1 MAKVIAIVNQKG
13 GVAKST
19 SCVNLGIGLVKK
31 GYKVLAIDFDPQGSL
46 TESLGYQNPDE
57 LEITVAT
64 ILHCEMNGLELPE
77 SYGILHHEEGL
88 DILPANIELSGVEVS
103 LVNVMS
109 REYVLKQFIKL
120 ISPEYDYI
128 LIDNMP
134 SLGMLTVNALA
145 AADSIIMKYEAL
157 KRQGRR
163 TDLTLVQVEPKLKK
177 RWAAEM
183 VGTEVGETMS
193 TIKRYIRLTYLSNYL
208 LEFVDKNELPF
219 TVAVDLSY
227 LKSNEQSLL
236 LAFIGTTKKMP
247 NGSQAKKLKEL
258 SQQKE
263 LTGEDIEKILRGEAK
278 VNYQKISFSEKQLQ
292 KYFPPDYK
300 KEQIEKIIFQLL
312 DSWKAQTEQRG

>member
-109 REYVLKQFIKL
+109 REYVLKQFIKRCC
-120 ISPEYDYI
+120 E
-128 LIDNMP
+128 
-134 SLGMLTVNALA
+134 
-145 AADSIIMKYEAL
+145 
-157 KRQGRR
+157 KRN
-163 TDLTLVQVEPKLKK
+163 TD
-177 RWAAEM
+177 
-183 VGTEVGETMS
+183 
-193 TIKRYIRLTYLSNYL
+193 
-208 LEFVDKNELPF
+208 
-219 TVAVDLSY
+219 
-227 LKSNEQSLL
+227 
-236 LAFIGTTKKMP
+236 
-247 NGSQAKKLKEL
+247 
-258 SQQKE
+258 
-263 LTGEDIEKILRGEAK
+263 
-278 VNYQKISFSEKQLQ
+278 
-292 KYFPPDYK
+292 
-300 KEQIEKIIFQLL
+300 
-312 DSWKAQTEQRG
+312 

>member
-77 SYGILHHEEGL
+77 GYGILHHEEGM

-109 REYVLKQFIKL
+109 REYVLKQFIKT
-120 ISPEYDYI
+120 ISPEYDY
-128 LIDNMP
+128 
-134 SLGMLTVNALA
+134 
-145 AADSIIMKYEAL
+145 
-157 KRQGRR
+157 RR

>member
-64 ILHCEMNGLELPE
+64 ILHCEMNGLELPVG
-77 SYGILHHEEGL
+77 YGILHHEEGM

-109 REYVLKQFIKL
+109 REYVLKQFIKT

-145 AADSIIMKYEAL
+145 AADSVIIPVMAHYLPVK
-157 KRQGRR
+157 G
-163 TDLTLVQVEPKLKK
+163 
-177 RWAAEM
+177 
-183 VGTEVGETMS
+183 
-193 TIKRYIRLTYLSNYL
+193 LTYLSNYL

>member
-77 SYGILHHEEGL
+77 SYGILQ
-88 DILPANIELSGVEVS
+88 ANIELSGVEVS

-145 AADSIIMKYEAL
+145 AADSVIIPVMAHYLPVKGLEQLMQTIYKVRKQINRKL
-157 KRQGRR
+157 QIDGILLTMVDRR
-163 TDLTLVQVEPKLKK
+163 TNFSKEIIELLHDNYGEYIHIFETAIPFSI
-177 RWAAEM
+177 RAAETSAEGISIYKHDPKGR
-183 VGTEVGETMS
+183 VAEAYKKLVEEVIDDGSKREYR
-193 TIKRYIRLTYLSNYL
+193 KRYSSR
-208 LEFVDKNELPF
+208 
-219 TVAVDLSY
+219 
-227 LKSNEQSLL
+227 
-236 LAFIGTTKKMP
+236 
-247 NGSQAKKLKEL
+247 
-258 SQQKE
+258 
-263 LTGEDIEKILRGEAK
+263 
-278 VNYQKISFSEKQLQ
+278 
-292 KYFPPDYK
+292 
-300 KEQIEKIIFQLL
+300 
-312 DSWKAQTEQRG
+312 

>member
-64 ILHCEMNGLELPE
+64 ILHCEMNDLELPE

-145 AADSIIMKYEAL
+145 AADSVIIPVMAHYLPVKGLEQL
-157 KRQGRR
+157 MQ
-163 TDLTLVQVEPKLKK
+163 
-177 RWAAEM
+177 
-183 VGTEVGETMS
+183 
-193 TIKRYIRLTYLSNYL
+193 TIYIRLTYLSNYL

>member
-77 SYGILHHEEGL
+77 GYGILHHEEGI

-109 REYVLKQFIKL
+109 REYVLKQFIKT

-134 SLGMLTVNALA
+134 SLGMLTVNALTA
-145 AADSIIMKYEAL
+145 ANTVLVPIQCEFFALDGLSQLVYTIELIRKNLNRLLTIEGVVFTMFDS
-157 KRQGRR
+157 R
-163 TDLTLVQVEPKLKK
+163 TNLSVQVVENVKENLKQHIYNTVIP
-177 RWAAEM
+177 RNVRLAEAPSYGM
-183 VGTEVGETMS
+183 PIIEYDPRSAGAEHYMMLADEV
-193 TIKRYIRLTYLSNYL
+193 
-208 LEFVDKNELPF
+208 
-219 TVAVDLSY
+219 
-227 LKSNEQSLL
+227 
-236 LAFIGTTKKMP
+236 
-247 NGSQAKKLKEL
+247 
-258 SQQKE
+258 
-263 LTGEDIEKILRGEAK
+263 IE
-278 VNYQKISFSEKQLQ
+278 N
-292 KYFPPDYK
+292 DYY
-300 KEQIEKIIFQLL
+300 
-312 DSWKAQTEQRG
+312 R

>member
-31 GYKVLAIDFDPQGSL
+31 GYKVRAIDFDPQGSL

-64 ILHCEMNGLELPE
+64 ILHCEMNGLELPKG
-77 SYGILHHEEGL
+77 YGILHHEEGM

-109 REYVLKQFIKL
+109 REYVLKQFIKT

-145 AADSIIMKYEAL
+145 AADSVIIPVMAHYLPVKGLEQL
-157 KRQGRR
+157 MQTMRR
-163 TDLTLVQVEPKLKK
+163 WKK
-177 RWAAEM
+177 Q
-183 VGTEVGETMS
+183 
-193 TIKRYIRLTYLSNYL
+193 K
-208 LEFVDKNELPF
+208 KN
-219 TVAVDLSY
+219 
-227 LKSNEQSLL
+227 
-236 LAFIGTTKKMP
+236 
-247 NGSQAKKLKEL
+247 
-258 SQQKE
+258 
-263 LTGEDIEKILRGEAK
+263 
-278 VNYQKISFSEKQLQ
+278 
-292 KYFPPDYK
+292 
-300 KEQIEKIIFQLL
+300 
-312 DSWKAQTEQRG
+312 SWQ

>member
-145 AADSIIMKYEAL
+145 AADSVIIPVMAHYLPVKGLEQLMQTIYKVRKQINRKLQIDGILLTMVPHSKIQLFLNGL
-157 KRQGRR
+157 KVNFYPVSFTAIPWLPGRR
-163 TDLTLVQVEPKLKK
+163 DVWKKIMNSSVILSPKV
-177 RWAAEM
+177 RH
-183 VGTEVGETMS
+183 
-193 TIKRYIRLTYLSNYL
+193 
-208 LEFVDKNELPF
+208 
-219 TVAVDLSY
+219 
-227 LKSNEQSLL
+227 
-236 LAFIGTTKKMP
+236 
-247 NGSQAKKLKEL
+247 SQAWTR
-258 SQQKE
+258 S
-263 LTGEDIEKILRGEAK
+263 R
-278 VNYQKISFSEKQLQ
+278 
-292 KYFPPDYK
+292 
-300 KEQIEKIIFQLL
+300 
-312 DSWKAQTEQRG
+312 

>member
-77 SYGILHHEEGL
+77 GYGILHHEEGM

-109 REYVLKQFIKL
+109 REYVLKQFIKTV
-120 ISPEYDYI
+120 SPEYDYI

-145 AADSIIMKYEAL
+145 AADSVIIPVMAHYLPVSVDLLIAL
-157 KRQGRR
+157 
-163 TDLTLVQVEPKLKK
+163 
-177 RWAAEM
+177 
-183 VGTEVGETMS
+183 
-193 TIKRYIRLTYLSNYL
+193 
-208 LEFVDKNELPF
+208 
-219 TVAVDLSY
+219 VAVGAAAGGYYFKVYKPKHEYDDEDEMEEDEDESEDSESE
-227 LKSNEQSLL
+227 KREVDDADEQEES
-236 LAFIGTTKKMP
+236 TEP
-247 NGSQAKKLKEL
+247 E
-258 SQQKE
+258 
-263 LTGEDIEKILRGEAK
+263 ILRDEDFDDNVLEDEEEEEG
-278 VNYQKISFSEKQLQ
+278 
-292 KYFPPDYK
+292 
-300 KEQIEKIIFQLL
+300 
-312 DSWKAQTEQRG
+312 R

>member
-64 ILHCEMNGLELPE
+64 ILHCEMNGLELSE
-77 SYGILHHEEGL
+77 GYGILHHEEGM

-145 AADSIIMKYEAL
+145 AADSVIIPVMAHYLPVKGLEQLMQTIYKVRKQINRKL
-157 KRQGRR
+157 QIDGILLTMVDRR
-163 TDLTLVQVEPKLKK
+163 TNFSKEIIELLHDNYGEYIHIFETAIPFSI
-177 RWAAEM
+177 RAAETSAEG
-183 VGTEVGETMS
+183 VSIYKHDPKG
-193 TIKRYIRLTYLSNYL
+193 R
-208 LEFVDKNELPF
+208 
-219 TVAVDLSY
+219 VA
-227 LKSNEQSLL
+227 
-236 LAFIGTTKKMP
+236 
-247 NGSQAKKLKEL
+247 
-258 SQQKE
+258 
-263 LTGEDIEKILRGEAK
+263 
-278 VNYQKISFSEKQLQ
+278 
-292 KYFPPDYK
+292 
-300 KEQIEKIIFQLL
+300 
-312 DSWKAQTEQRG
+312 

>member
-77 SYGILHHEEGL
+77 GYGILHHEEGM

-109 REYVLKQFIKL
+109 REYVLKQFIKT

-134 SLGMLTVNALA
+134 SLGMLTVNAYLPVKGLEQLMQTIYKVRKQINRKLQI
-145 AADSIIMKYEAL
+145 DGILLTMVD
-157 KRQGRR
+157 RR
-163 TDLTLVQVEPKLKK
+163 TNFSKEIIELLHDNYGEYINIFKTAIPFSI
-177 RWAAEM
+177 RAAETSAEG
-183 VGTEVGETMS
+183 VSIYKHDPKG
-193 TIKRYIRLTYLSNYL
+193 R
-208 LEFVDKNELPF
+208 
-219 TVAVDLSY
+219 VAEAY
-227 LKSNEQSLL
+227 
-236 LAFIGTTKKMP
+236 
-247 NGSQAKKLKEL
+247 KKLVE
-258 SQQKE
+258 E
-263 LTGEDIEKILRGEAK
+263 VIGDG
-278 VNYQKISFSEKQLQ
+278 SERK
-292 KYFPPDYK
+292 
-300 KEQIEKIIFQLL
+300 
-312 DSWKAQTEQRG
+312 